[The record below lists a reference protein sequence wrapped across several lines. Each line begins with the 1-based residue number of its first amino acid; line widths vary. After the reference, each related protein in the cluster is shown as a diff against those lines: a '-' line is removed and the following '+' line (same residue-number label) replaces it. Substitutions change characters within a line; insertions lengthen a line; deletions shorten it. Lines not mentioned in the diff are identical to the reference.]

1 MIEKKMN
8 GEFKRGEVYWV
19 RDALTN
25 GSEEAFRRPFIV
37 VSSNEHNA
45 KRGTIIGAALT
56 TKPQSG
62 AQYVMCYATGRR
74 SWVMCDHL
82 IEVDKSRLMEYD
94 GRATDNEMSTVD
106 TALRVVLD
114 LMDDK
119 KSTDDEVATRI
130 ASLEAEVESKNHR
143 AQMFQRMYEKALDEL
158 AALKL
163 EMDLKEKCAE
173 KCSEKCDKKGEDRS
187 EKRVETV
194 EKVAVAEAKININTA
209 KAVEIVTALGVNTN
223 YAYKIT
229 QYRKNNGN
237 FVDIE
242 ELRDVK
248 GLPKD
253 FVERYGNLIMIGEND
268 QIETRNDKVDAPK
281 AAKVNI
287 NTATAEEISEVSGIN
302 FRTARSITA
311 YRNKHGRFKS
321 VDELM
326 NVDRFGKGCM
336 SMYGDKFEV

>member
-1 MIEKKMN
+1 MN

-19 RDALTN
+19 RMDN
-25 GSEEAFRRPFIV
+25 GVGSEEGSLRPALII
-37 VSSNEHNA
+37 SSDKGNESSSTMNCLFLTSRE
-45 KRGTIIGAALT
+45 KFGIINVKTFVTGR
-56 TKPQSG
+56 PS
-62 AQYVMCYATGRR
+62 YVMCNQIFT
-74 SWVMCDHL
+74 
-82 IEVDKSRLMEYD
+82 VDKVRVGEYR
-94 GRATDNEMSTVD
+94 GTLPPKAMAAVERGLKV
-106 TALRVVLD
+106 ALGLETTEESDD
-114 LMDDK
+114 LQRK
-119 KSTDDEVATRI
+119 VE
-130 ASLEAEVESKNHR
+130 SLESEIETLRAENNHR

-163 EMDLKEKCAE
+163 EMDLKG
-173 KCSEKCDKKGEDRS
+173 KCSEKCDKKGEDCS

-194 EKVAVAEAKININTA
+194 EKVAVAEAKKKVNINTA
-209 KAVEIVTALGVNTN
+209 TAIEIVTSLGVNTN

-268 QIETRNDKVDAPK
+268 QIEIKNDEIERPK
-281 AAKVNI
+281 IAKVNI
-287 NTATAEEISEVSGIN
+287 NTATAEEISEVSGLNIY
-302 FRTARSITA
+302 TARKIRA
-311 YRNKHGRFKS
+311 YRNKHGLFKS
-321 VDELM
+321 VDDLM

>member
-1 MIEKKMN
+1 MKKKMN

-37 VSSNEHNA
+37 VSSNEHNT

-94 GRATDNEMSTVD
+94 GKATDNEMSAID
-106 TALRVVLD
+106 TALRMVLD

-163 EMDLKEKCAE
+163 EMDLKEKC
-173 KCSEKCDKKGEDRS
+173 SEKCDKKGEDRS

-194 EKVAVAEAKININTA
+194 EKVAVAEAKEKININTA
-209 KAVEIVTALGVNTN
+209 TAIEIVTTLGVNTN

-237 FVDIE
+237 FVDIG

-268 QIETRNDKVDAPK
+268 QIEIKNDEIERPK
-281 AAKVNI
+281 IAKVNI
-287 NTATAEEISEVSGIN
+287 NTATAEEISEVSGLNIY
-302 FRTARSITA
+302 TARKIRA
-311 YRNKHGRFKS
+311 YRNKHGLFKS